1 MIHRGNKAPG
11 VHAKRTR
18 SLIIAIIMDDFV
30 MSESSVV
37 VLSTIVANNRRR
49 KNARE
54 STLNGLSSNVMSMQ
68 VMGNISLVGG
78 ACVFSLRNEENDD

>member
-1 MIHRGNKAPG
+1 MVFVFCTKWTG
-11 VHAKRTR
+11 
-18 SLIIAIIMDDFV
+18 IIIIIIMDDFV